1 MAELEKE
8 LKRGQAR
15 FEVFGE
21 LRVNEDSWG
30 EVRQSTSSTYKYR
43 RAASSVDLG
52 EGRSTFVR

>member
-43 RAASSVDLG
+43 RVLLQSFK
-52 EGRSTFVR
+52 STIK